1 MTKAGLFSICIFC
14 LSGCMTSIAGQSEPA
29 ANEALAEQSR
39 QSYEAA
45 FRVISSSPP
54 YVLITVI
61 DDNTGKAQST
71 CTYANFLLGAI
82 EMEYGLREQGA
93 SGSLK
98 STEIALQNRSHVF
111 HFRNPEALR
120 NIRVRYSE
128 SELLAARALLAPLS
142 TDELTSTFS
151 SLFSDRRLDTKGYA
165 KDAIACVLIERG
177 WSPISADISGQ
188 VYVNKTMQPD

>member
-14 LSGCMTSIAGQSEPA
+14 LLGCLTSIKGHSEPA
-29 ANEALAEQSR
+29 ADEALAEQSR

-61 DDNTGKAQST
+61 DDNTGKAQRT

-82 EMEYGLREQGA
+82 ELEYGLRERGA
-93 SGSLK
+93 SGVMK
-98 STEIALQNRSHVF
+98 STEVVLQNRSHVF
-111 HFRNPEALR
+111 HFRNSEALR

-128 SELLAARALLAPLS
+128 SELSAARALLAPLP
-142 TDELTSTFS
+142 TDELTSKFS
-151 SLFSDRRLDTKGYA
+151 SLYSDRRLNAKGYA
-165 KDAIACVLIERG
+165 KDAIACALIERG
-177 WSPISADISGQ
+177 LSPKSDDISGQ
-188 VYVNKTMQPD
+188 VYIEKTTN